1 MKLNKFYKNKKI
13 LITGHTG
20 FKGIWLSNILIYLG
34 ARVYGIS
41 KNDENIKNF
50 RNLCETNKLK
60 SYIFD
65 ILNKKKLNKII
76 KYIEPEI
83 IFHLAAQSIVR
94 TSYQFP
100 EITFETNFNGTLNLL
115 SIATKLKKLKSI
127 IIVTSDKCYHNQD
140 KKNYFDETDSLG
152 GNDPYSASKGATE
165 ILFNSYLK
173 SFFYKKKVGAATAR
187 AGNVLGGGDW
197 ARDRIIPDCVR
208 CIIKNKKFIIRNS
221 NSTRPW
227 QHVLDVI
234 NGYLILGQM
243 LIKNPK
249 KYSGNWNFGPK
260 NKQNMNVRNLIIL
273 FLQFMKKKNIFFIS
287 KKNKKYIESKFLN
300 INSSKA
306 NNLLKWKN
314 KYTLKMTLQLT
325 ADWYRDK
332 INNKYNNH
340 IMVKQIKNFF
350 TVK

>member
-1 MKLNKFYKNKKI
+1 LTLNKFYKNKKI

-20 FKGIWLSNILIYLG
+20 FKGIWLSNVLIYLG
-34 ARVYGIS
+34 AKVYGIS
-41 KNDENIKNF
+41 KNDANIKNF
-50 RNLCETNKLK
+50 KNLCKTNKLK

-94 TSYQFP
+94 TSYQYP

-115 SIATKLKKLKSI
+115 SVATKLKKLKSI
-127 IIVTSDKCYHNQD
+127 IIVTSDKCYKNQN
-140 KKNYFDETDSLG
+140 KKNYFVETDSLG
-152 GNDPYSASKGATE
+152 GDDPYSASKAASE
-165 ILFNSYLK
+165 ILFHSFLK
-173 SFFYKKKVGAATAR
+173 SFFYKKKIGAATAR
-187 AGNVLGGGDW
+187 AGNVIGGGDW
-197 ARDRIIPDCVR
+197 SKDRIIPDCAR
-208 CIIKNKKFIIRNS
+208 CISKKKKITIRNP

-243 LIKNPK
+243 LFRRQK

-260 NKQNMNVRNLIIL
+260 NKKNLNVRNLIIL
-273 FLQFMKKKNIFFIS
+273 FLQFMKKKNKLFFL
-287 KKNKKYIESKFLN
+287 KQNKKESESKFLR

-306 NNLLKWKN
+306 NNLLKWKS
-314 KYTLKMTLQLT
+314 KYNIKTTLQLT
-325 ADWYRDK
+325 ADWYHENL
-332 INNKYNNH
+332 NNKYNNH
-340 IMVKQIKNFF
+340 TMEKQIKNFF
-350 TVK
+350 KFK